1 MILYDP
7 SASLP
12 AFWEPFRSDV
22 FTLVAIVLL
31 PVIVAGVLGYA
42 LFKRRIKGAY
52 FAILSQALAVA
63 LAVLISSTIRETG
76 GDTGLS
82 DFKYFFGFVLND
94 DANKLMVFMI
104 AAALLIVCLLV
115 VWQLNRSRFGELLIA
130 TRDAEERVRF
140 LGYDPA
146 NIKLVAYVV
155 AAVMASIAGAMFVPI
170 VGIITPAEIG
180 ASASILMIAGVA
192 LGGRASLFG
201 PALGAMAIG
210 WGQSS
215 LGSSWPDGWIYI
227 LGLVFILVTL
237 FLPMGLSSLFGRA
250 KSLVWR
256 SRDQR
261 RTTPPRRRLG
271 ACARRGEEVTA
282 AEGSL
287 VVKDLRVEFD
297 GFVAVDGVSFD
308 AHPGEVRFLIGP
320 NGAGK
325 TTCIDAITGLSKGTG
340 SVTLGDQEL
349 LGKSTQKIVRLGVG
363 RTFQTASVF
372 EQLSVLQNLDIAAGL
387 HRSSLSLLR
396 ARRGVDPAIEV
407 ALEETGLSSE
417 RDTPAGILSH
427 GQKQWL
433 EIGMMLVQEPRAL
446 LLDEPVA
453 GMSQDERTA
462 TGELL
467 QRIAERRI
475 VLVVEHDMDFMRR
488 YASRVTVLHQGKLLS
503 EGTVAQ
509 VQADPKVQEVYLGT
523 AGAPTTA
530 AMLVVADSTIAL
542 TDAATQ
548 GEGA

>member
-12 AFWEPFRSDV
+12 AFWEPFRSDA

-31 PVIVAGVLGYA
+31 PVIVAAVLGYA

-250 KSLVWR
+250 KGLVWR
-256 SRDQR
+256 SRD
-261 RTTPPRRRLG
+261 TPARAARRRLG
-271 ACARRGEEVTA
+271 ACARGGEEVTG

-287 VVKDLRVEFD
+287 VVTDLRVEFD
-297 GFVAVDGVSFD
+297 GFVAVGGVSFD

-340 SVTLGDQEL
+340 SVKLGDQEL

-407 ALEETGLSSE
+407 ALEETGLSKE
-417 RDTPAGILSH
+417 RETPAGILSH

-467 QRIAERRI
+467 QRIAQRRI

-488 YASRVTVLHQGKLLS
+488 YASRVTVLHQGKVLS
-503 EGTVAQ
+503 EGAVAQ

-523 AGAPTTA
+523 AGAATTA
-530 AMLVVADSTIAL
+530 AMLVVADATTAV